1 MEKEEELLKRI
12 TVNPKICHGKP
23 TVRGLR
29 YPVENLLEL
38 MASGMTFDEILEDY
52 EDLELEDLQACL
64 VYAARLAKVKNITR
78 LVA

>member
-29 YPVENLLEL
+29 YPIENLLEL

>member
-1 MEKEEELLKRI
+1 MEKEEKLLKRI

-38 MASGMTFDEILEDY
+38 IASGMTFDEILEDY